1 MNSLVF
7 MCGTDENKSCEEEE
21 QCQIIYKAANNTT
34 SSVCMPLSLTVLPFW
49 KTGIRNLII
58 QRCLTAPDAGFSD
71 LLSPSYEVWRDSLS
85 VFWLARPNSKGRL
98 PAEAQCSGILPVPV
112 KYVLSPGDRQSQH
125 SPNLYQLNSS
135 QNLLNNV
142 SQL

>member
-21 QCQIIYKAANNTT
+21 QCQIIFKAANNITG
-34 SSVCMPLSLTVLPFW
+34 SVCMPLSLTVLPFW
-49 KTGIRNLII
+49 KTGIRKLII

-71 LLSPSYEVWRDSLS
+71 LLSPSYEVWQDSLS
-85 VFWLARPNSKGRL
+85 WLAGPNRKGRL
-98 PAEAQCSGILPVPV
+98 PGEAQCSDILHGPV

-125 SPNLYQLNSS
+125 SSNLYQLHSS
-135 QNLLNNV
+135 QNFLNDV